1 MGGVGVMGLFSRINN
16 LISKFWLRRMG
27 IKLSFGV
34 NSIPNNGRM
43 VLEEGTSIHSKIMKF
58 NELRVGAKTY
68 IRSGTELL
76 NVREIGRF
84 CSISNNVVIGQ
95 YKGERGHPMSWVST
109 YPFQFGALAPTL
121 RDPDIPGVRIGH
133 DVWIGREAMI
143 MEGVSIGTGAVVAVR
158 SVVTRDVPE
167 YAIVAGIPA
176 RVIRYRHPPELAAK
190 LLESRWWDIDEA
202 ELRKMPMDNPED
214 FLECV
219 KNHHAAKYRT
229 CILTKSSWHLV
240 E

>member
-1 MGGVGVMGLFSRINN
+1 MGPFAHIKNQM
-16 LISKFWLRRMG
+16 SKHWLRRMG
-27 IKLSFGV
+27 IKLSFGI
-34 NSIPNNGRM
+34 NALPGNGRM
-43 VLEEGTSIHSKIMKF
+43 VVEEGTSIHAKIMKF
-58 NELRVGAKTY
+58 NELSVGAGTY

-95 YKGERGHPMSWVST
+95 AKGGRGHPMSWVST
-109 YPFQFGALAPTL
+109 YPFQREAPVSVAS
-121 RDPDIPGVRIGH
+121 DPDPGGVRIDH

-143 MEGVSIGTGAVVAVR
+143 MEGVTIGTGAVVAAR

-176 RVIRYRHPPELAAK
+176 RVIRYRHPPELAAR
-190 LLESRWWDIDEA
+190 LLASRWWDIDEA
-202 ELRKMPMDNPED
+202 ELRKMPMDNPEE
-214 FLECV
+214 FLESI
-219 KNHHAAKYRT
+219 KEQRHAQYRT
-229 CILTKSSWHLV
+229 CILTRSSWHLV

>member
-1 MGGVGVMGLFSRINN
+1 MGLFAGIRNQF
-16 LISKFWLRRMG
+16 SKYWLRRIG

-34 NSIPNNGRM
+34 GSIPKNGRLL
-43 VLEEGTSIHSKIMKF
+43 LEEGTSIHAKVMKF
-58 NELRVGAKTY
+58 IELSVGARTY

-95 YKGERGHPMSWVST
+95 YKGERGHPMSGVST
-109 YPFQFGALAPTL
+109 FPFQLGAEAPSL
-121 RDPDIPGVRIGH
+121 RDPGIQGVRIGH

-176 RVIRYRHPPELAAK
+176 RVIRYRHSPELAAR
-190 LLESRWWDIDEA
+190 LLESRWWDIHEA
-202 ELRKMPMDNPED
+202 DLKKMPMNSPED
-214 FLECV
+214 FLASIRA
-219 KNHHAAKYRT
+219 HQSAKYRA
-229 CILTKSSWHLV
+229 CVLTESSWHLV
-240 E
+240 G